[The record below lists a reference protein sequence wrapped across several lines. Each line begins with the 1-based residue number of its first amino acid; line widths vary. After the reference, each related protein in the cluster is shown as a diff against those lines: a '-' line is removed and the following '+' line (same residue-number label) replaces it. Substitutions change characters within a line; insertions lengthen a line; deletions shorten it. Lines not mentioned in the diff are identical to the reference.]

1 MKVNFINIAIEKTN
15 YKTMENILEKEK
27 LFNKNFY
34 FPYSKIIQSI
44 RIGGWTKEVIERKRN
59 EKKLKTEDSPNQT
72 QNLMSF
78 LFTIPS
84 KEKKSKTDESL
95 ILEV

>member
-1 MKVNFINIAIEKTN
+1 
-15 YKTMENILEKEK
+15 MENILEKEK

-84 KEKKSKTDESL
+84 KEKKPKADESL

>member
-1 MKVNFINIAIEKTN
+1 
-15 YKTMENILEKEK
+15 MENILEKEK

-84 KEKKSKTDESL
+84 KEKKPKTDESL

>member
-1 MKVNFINIAIEKTN
+1 
-15 YKTMENILEKEK
+15 MENILEKEK

-44 RIGGWTKEVIERKRN
+44 RIGGWTKEVIEKKRN
-59 EKKLKTEDSPNQT
+59 EKEKKLKTEDSPNQT